1 MKKTFPP
8 DRFAELYSAYY
19 KKCFLFAKSYVQD
32 KYVAEDIASDAL
44 MKLYE
49 KLQEKEIENIPAY
62 LLTLLRNRSL
72 DYLRKKVVRDKT
84 HADYSCV
91 DSEELNYRIS
101 SLQECDPN
109 LIFSKEIQS
118 IIDATLAQ
126 LSPQT
131 RKIFLLSRYENYSN
145 KEIAAE
151 LNISVKSVEY
161 HITKALNLFRKN
173 LKDYLPLFYFLFV
186 F

>member
-1 MKKTFPP
+1 MKKIFPS

-19 KKCFLFAKSYVQD
+19 KKSFLFTKSYVQD
-32 KYVAEDIASDAL
+32 KYVAEDIASEVL

-49 KLQEKEIENIPAY
+49 KLQKEEIESIPAY
-62 LLTLLRNRSL
+62 LLTLLKNQSL
-72 DYLRKKVVRDKT
+72 DYLRKKAVRDKAHVDYST
-84 HADYSCV
+84 ADY
-91 DSEELNYRIS
+91 EELNYRIS
-101 SLQECDPN
+101 TLQECDPS

-118 IIDATLAQ
+118 IIDTTLEQ

-131 RKIFLLSRYENYSN
+131 RRVFVLSRYENYSN
-145 KEIAAE
+145 KEIAAA

-161 HITKALNLFRKN
+161 HITKALNLFREN
-173 LKDYLPLFYFLFV
+173 LKDYLPLFYFLFL